1 MPTSL
6 AENGRTPIMRI
17 SGITA
22 GYSRVPIIRDVSVDA
37 YAGEIATLIGPNGA
51 GKSTLL
57 KAATGIIQVSAG
69 TVTLGGAD
77 VTNSRPHDL
86 ARRGVGYVPQSRDV
100 FEPLTVVENLEMGGY
115 LIKKGA
121 LQDQMD
127 QVFNLFPILGSR
139 RHQRACNL
147 SGGEKKMLA
156 MGRVIMAS
164 PKILLLDEPT
174 ANLAPKIADEMLA
187 VHITKLASLGV
198 AILLVEQ
205 RAVQAL
211 AISSNAYVMV
221 GGSVAMSGHPEE
233 LGQRGDIAKV
243 FLNGSY
249 ASSTGPT

>member
-6 AENGRTPIMRI
+6 AKVAETPIM
-17 SGITA
+17 SITGVSA

-37 YAGEIATLIGPNGA
+37 YSGKIATLIGPNGA

-57 KAATGIIQVSAG
+57 KAAMGLIQISAG
-69 TVTLGGAD
+69 KVTVGGED

-100 FEPLTVVENLEMGGY
+100 FDPLTVVENLEMGGY
-115 LIKKGA
+115 LVDKRE
-121 LQDQMD
+121 LPDRLD
-127 QVFNLFPILGSR
+127 EVFALFPVLRARQS
-139 RHQRACNL
+139 QRASNL

-174 ANLAPKIADEMLA
+174 ANLAPKVADEMLA
-187 VHITKLASLGV
+187 EHITKLASLGV

-211 AISSNAYVMV
+211 AISSHAYVMV
-221 GGSVAMSGHPEE
+221 GGSVAMSGHPKE
-233 LGQRGDIAKV
+233 LGQREDIAKV
-243 FLNGSY
+243 FLHG
-249 ASSTGPT
+249 

>member
-1 MPTSL
+1 MPISL
-6 AENGRTPIMRI
+6 VENTRTPVMRI

-22 GYSRVPIIRDVSVDA
+22 GYGRVPIINDVSVDA
-37 YAGEIATLIGPNGA
+37 HVGEIAALIGPNGA

-57 KAATGIIQVSAG
+57 KAVTGMIQVSGG
-69 TVTLGGAD
+69 TVTVGGTD

-86 ARRGVGYVPQSRDV
+86 ARLGVGYVPQSRDV
-100 FEPLTVVENLEMGGY
+100 FEPLTVAENLEMGGY
-115 LIKKGA
+115 LIKKEA
-121 LQDQMD
+121 LGERMEE
-127 QVFNLFPILGSR
+127 VFDLFPILRLR
-139 RHQRACNL
+139 RSQRACNL

-156 MGRVIMAS
+156 MGRVIMAR

-243 FLNGSY
+243 FLNG
-249 ASSTGPT
+249 